1 MASSKASEM
10 RKDVID
16 VKTGRKLG
24 ELIDVEIDH
33 ETGKITAI
41 VVPGES
47 KMFGLLGGGPDIV
60 IPWTKIKKI
69 GPDVILV
76 EIDKG
81 GDSSDSKSTSSSTGG
96 SGSSGSGSFGSTGN
110 SGSFGSTGNSGGGS
124 QSH

>member
-1 MASSKASEM
+1 MASSKASQM

-16 VKTGRKLG
+16 IKTGRKLG

-81 GDSSDSKSTSSSTGG
+81 GDSSDSKSTNSGSLGSTGG
-96 SGSSGSGSFGSTGN
+96 GGSGSFGSTGN
-110 SGSFGSTGNSGGGS
+110 SGAGGGAGSGS
-124 QSH
+124 QSR

>member
-1 MASSKASEM
+1 MGSSKASEM

-16 VKTGRKLG
+16 IKTGRKLG

-81 GDSSDSKSTSSSTGG
+81 GDSGDSSSTTSKSHGSSSTGTG
-96 SGSSGSGSFGSTGN
+96 TGPSFGSTGN
-110 SGSFGSTGNSGGGS
+110 SAGGNQG
-124 QSH
+124 H

>member
-1 MASSKASEM
+1 MAHSKASEM

-16 VKTGRKLG
+16 INTGRRLG

-69 GPDVILV
+69 GPHVILV
-76 EIDKG
+76 EIESAESSSNSSGSSGLGSSGGSKG
-81 GDSSDSKSTSSSTGG
+81 GSAGGSTGG
-96 SGSSGSGSFGSTGN
+96 ST
-110 SGSFGSTGNSGGGS
+110 GS
-124 QSH
+124 Q